1 MCQTL
6 RSSNVSGAP
15 DVWNS
20 NTWALEVSDLTWNP
34 DSALTSGVIMDQPL
48 NLQGLSFLSCE
59 VGE

>member
-20 NTWALEVSDLTWNP
+20 NTWALEVSALTWNP
-34 DSALTSGVIMDQPL
+34 DSALISSVIVDQAL
-48 NLQGLSFLSCE
+48 NPQSLSFLSCE